1 MTKLLKFVSPLF
13 LASAAPCLAQTVPPP
28 AAQTQ
33 PAAKPAL
40 QADRM
45 ICVKEDD
52 TGSRLSAHKICRTQS
67 QWDELKRDDRSAV
80 ERAQT
85 QRAMSAPGK

>member
-1 MTKLLKFVSPLF
+1 
-13 LASAAPCLAQTVPPP
+13 
-28 AAQTQ
+28 
-33 PAAKPAL
+33 
-40 QADRM
+40 M